1 MKRPNLFPYCKL
13 RRRDDGTMRP
23 RFAPG
28 PRERAL
34 GFVGEDLRHDDG
46 RWFTL
51 DEVATFAAK
60 RAAEI
65 VAARQTGKRVKA
77 TPAEA
82 PRGRTVSALLDAYFA
97 SPDFKRLRPRTQL
110 DYEKKAKAIRFR
122 PAPARRVADMPGAS
136 RYARE
141 QAFAASRPPLVPEV
155 DDAVFF
161 RFVVFALFMLL
172 LGGVPLTW
180 APVAACACA
189 APEPVGVPVA
199 GVCARAAAQP
209 AAATMPTKV

>member
-1 MKRPNLFPYCKL
+1 MAPPAVPLVPVLLVPLLPLVPLVPLLPLVPLFPL
-13 RRRDDGTMRP
+13 VP
-23 RFAPG
+23 PV
-28 PRERAL
+28 L
-34 GFVGEDLRHDDG
+34 L
-46 RWFTL
+46 L
-51 DEVATFAAK
+51 
-60 RAAEI
+60 
-65 VAARQTGKRVKA
+65 
-77 TPAEA
+77 PA
-82 PRGRTVSALLDAYFA
+82 D
-97 SPDFKRLRPRTQL
+97 
-110 DYEKKAKAIRFR
+110 
-122 PAPARRVADMPGAS
+122 PAPLSVVPP
-136 RYARE
+136 
-141 QAFAASRPPLVPEV
+141 PPLVPEV